1 LAFSI
6 DTVKTVCYPDLLR
19 KHFYSSGSGQHKS
32 GNLGNR
38 IIPAKGKTADM
49 ISRNYQV
56 SDINERIRVVAVVID
71 KPGLS

>member
-1 LAFSI
+1 
-6 DTVKTVCYPDLLR
+6 
-19 KHFYSSGSGQHKS
+19 
-32 GNLGNR
+32 
-38 IIPAKGKTADM
+38 M